1 MSTETPAKQESFTLE
16 ELLAKEF
23 PEPRWV
29 VDTLLT
35 EGLTI
40 LSGGPKMGKSW
51 MALSIGISIALETKV
66 FDQLNTQAGTVLYL
80 ALEDNFRRLQT
91 RCRKLLKEE
100 QAPNA
105 RLIFRDTFKKMDAQG
120 IKDLQELL
128 EKNPEINLVIIDTWG
143 RAKPSTN
150 GKAANYETE
159 TQYLGA
165 LQRIAVDKAIS
176 ILVLH
181 HTRKGT
187 GNSEDAFD
195 DVLGSTAITGVA
207 DTNLILIKDRS
218 TGTATLRMTG
228 RDIQDKELHLQFD
241 AETVRWKIVEKP
253 EAQPSETESKILAA
267 FEDEEIFA
275 PKDAAE
281 KTELPEDRVKKAL
294 ARMVAKG
301 LLLKKERGKYQKPF
315 TVSLPT
321 QDTHPEKIS
330 TETEGLSPNVTSV
343 ESNINPTSGSDND
356 DSVGKVVVTSQIS
369 SSPIS

>member
-1 MSTETPAKQESFTLE
+1 MSTENPTIQESFTLE
-16 ELLAKEF
+16 QLLAKEF

-51 MALSIGISIALETKV
+51 MALTIGIAIALDTKV
-66 FDQLNTQAGTVLYL
+66 FDKLSTQTGSVLYL
-80 ALEDNFRRLQT
+80 ALEDNFRRLQV
-91 RCRKLLKEE
+91 RCKKLLSQE
-100 QAPNA
+100 QIPNDK
-105 RLIFRDTFKKMDAQG
+105 LIFRDTFKKMDAQG
-120 IKDLQELL
+120 IQDLQELL
-128 EKNPEINLVIIDTWG
+128 EKNPSIHLVIIDTWG

-159 TQYLGA
+159 TLYLGA
-165 LQRIAVDKAIS
+165 LQRLAVDKGIS
-176 ILVLH
+176 ILVFH

-207 DTNLILIKDRS
+207 DTNLILIKDRM

-228 RDIQDKELHLQFD
+228 RDIQDNELYLQFD

-253 EAQPSETESKILAA
+253 QVQPGETESKILAA
-267 FEDEEIFA
+267 FEEEEIFG
-275 PKDAAE
+275 PKEAAE
-281 KTELPEDRVKKAL
+281 KTEMSEDRVKKAL
-294 ARMVAKG
+294 GRMVEKG
-301 LLLKKERGKYQKPF
+301 FLLKENRGKYQKPF

-321 QDTHPEKIS
+321 QKAHPETTS
-330 TETEGLSPNVTSV
+330 TETEGLSPNVTS
-343 ESNINPTSGSDND
+343 EEDNINPPSGSDNG
-356 DSVGKVVVTSQIS
+356 DSVGQVVVTSQSNAIPVS
-369 SSPIS
+369 